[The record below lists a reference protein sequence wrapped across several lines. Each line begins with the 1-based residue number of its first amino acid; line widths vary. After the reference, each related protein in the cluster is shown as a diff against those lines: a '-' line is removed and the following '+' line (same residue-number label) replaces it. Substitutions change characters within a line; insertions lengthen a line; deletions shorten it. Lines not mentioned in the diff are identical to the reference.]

1 MSDLFGAAASADG
14 YDAANIEVLEGLEP
28 VRHRPGMYI
37 GGTDE
42 RALHHL
48 AAEILDNSMDEAVAG
63 HANRIDFH
71 LEGRDRLTI
80 RDNGRGMPVGEHPKF
95 PGKSAV
101 EVILTTLHAGGK
113 FSGKAYATSGGLH
126 GVGASVVNALSSELH
141 VEIAR
146 EKTLYQ
152 QSFSRG
158 VPQGPLATVGAA
170 PNRRGT
176 AVTFCPDPEIF
187 GEKPYFRPSTL
198 YRMARSK
205 AYLFAGV
212 EIRWR
217 CDPALLANDD
227 PVPAEAVLHYP
238 GGLSDYLND
247 ATADTA
253 LLVSTPFAD
262 LVELDGQKFEWAIT
276 WLGAGEDGFFHSY
289 CNTVPTP
296 SGGTHEAGFRQA
308 ITRALRSFGD
318 LAGNRKAAEITA
330 DDVFAGTAVML
341 SVFLRDPQFQGQT
354 KDRLVSAD
362 ATRQTE
368 QAARDRFEQWL
379 AADAARANFLL
390 DAAIERAE
398 ERKRRKKEREVA
410 RKSATRRL
418 RLPGKLA
425 DCTASDTDLTE
436 LFLVEGDSAGGS
448 AKQARDRKTQ
458 AVLPLRGKILN
469 VASASTEKLG
479 ANQELSDLALALG
492 VRPGKDFQLDD
503 LRYGRV
509 IIMTDADV
517 DGAHIAALLMTYF
530 YREMPALIEA
540 GRLFLAQPPLYRMT
554 QGGTTLYAL
563 DDAQREELEKSGF
576 DGRGKIEISRF
587 KGLGEMPPGQLKE
600 TTMNAVTRRL
610 LRVDLPK
617 RDSSGAD
624 ARRGVD
630 QLVSTLMGKKAELR
644 FGYIRDH
651 ADDVLADLDV

>member
-379 AADAARANFLL
+379 ATDAARANFLL

-600 TTMNAVTRRL
+600 TTMNAATRRL
-610 LRVDLPK
+610 LRVDLPR

>member
-71 LEGRDRLTI
+71 LEARDRLTI

-158 VPQGPLATVGAA
+158 IPQGPLAKVGAA
-170 PNRRGT
+170 PNKRGT
-176 AVTFCPDPEIF
+176 AVTFCPDPKIF

-262 LVELDGQKFEWAIT
+262 LVELNGQKFEWAIT
-276 WLGAGEDGFFHSY
+276 WLGAGEDSFFHSY

-296 SGGTHEAGFRQA
+296 SGGTHEAGFRLA

-600 TTMNAVTRRL
+600 TTMNAATRRL
-610 LRVDLPK
+610 LRVDLPR